1 MFLFSSLFWFS
12 CFHFRGFLDRCQVEN
27 VGEVKKSRIY
37 SGILKVKVRHAILA
51 NMEEVTV
58 DGKKDVQFMTRLKLT
73 GGFTGSLFLP
83 CTTEDVF
90 NFSAQNR
97 LTQTYQKRLI
107 LLNQEARQNNKLQIW
122 ITSRHA

>member
-1 MFLFSSLFWFS
+1 M
-12 CFHFRGFLDRCQVEN
+12 
-27 VGEVKKSRIY
+27 
-37 SGILKVKVRHAILA
+37 KVRHAILA

-73 GGFTGSLFLP
+73 GGFTGNLFLP

-107 LLNQEARQNNKLQIW
+107 LLNQEAKQNNKLQIW